1 MKKSNNKTV
10 ELGQYNIPTKWEEV
24 TLKQFQQILELENK
38 NDNLAILAIML
49 NKTKEEVQQLPSKVL
64 TLFYQNL
71 NFFKE
76 EPKVEVDN
84 KLTINNELYVIND
97 KDNLKVGEY
106 ADFNEILQYDR
117 NNYAYMLAILCRKEG
132 EVYDD
137 KFIAEKLNKRKE
149 MFENIPV
156 TEALKTVNFFFQKFI
171 SLKTNTMNYSTAL
184 KEEVENLI
192 AESIKDLRKN
202 GAWCS
207 LSKLRAIMKLRKLQK
222 RLKSI

>member
-24 TLKQFQQILELENK
+24 TLKQFQQILELEDK

-49 NKTKEEVQQLPSKVL
+49 GKTKEEVQQLPSKVL

-76 EPKVEVDN
+76 EPRTESDN

-97 KDNLKVGEY
+97 KDNMKVGEY

-184 KEEVENLI
+184 KEEVESLI

-202 GAWCS
+202 GGFFRPS
-207 LSKLRAIMKLRKLQK
+207 NLRAIMKLKKLKKQ
-222 RLKSI
+222 LKSI

>member
-1 MKKSNNKTV
+1 MKKLNNQIL

-24 TLKQFQQILELENK
+24 TLKQFQQILELEDK
-38 NDNLAILAIML
+38 NDNLSILAIML
-49 NKTKEEVQQLPSKVL
+49 GKTKEEVQQLPSKVL

-76 EPKVEVDN
+76 EPKTESDN
-84 KLTINNELYVIND
+84 KLTINDELYVIND
-97 KDNLKVGEY
+97 KDNMKVGEY

-156 TEALKTVNFFFQKFI
+156 TEALKTVNFFFQKYI

-184 KEEVENLI
+184 KEEVESLI

-202 GAWCS
+202 GGFTKP
-207 LSKLRAIMKLRKLQK
+207 LNLRAIMKLKKLKKQ
-222 RLKSI
+222 LKYI

>member
-24 TLKQFQQILELENK
+24 TLKQFQQILELEDK

-49 NKTKEEVQQLPSKVL
+49 NQTKEEVQQLPSKVL

-76 EPKVEVDN
+76 EPKVEADN
-84 KLTINNELYVIND
+84 KLTINDELYVIND
-97 KDNLKVGEY
+97 KDNMKVGEY
-106 ADFNEILQYDR
+106 ADFNEVLQYDR

-156 TEALKTVNFFFQKFI
+156 TEAIKIINFFFQKFI
-171 SLKTNTMNYSTAL
+171 SLKTNTMNYSMAL
-184 KEEVENLI
+184 KEEVQSLL

-202 GAWCS
+202 GVWCS

-222 RLKSI
+222 QLNSI

>member
-10 ELGQYNIPTKWEEV
+10 ELGSYNIPTKWEEV

-76 EPKVEVDN
+76 EPKVESDN

-97 KDNLKVGEY
+97 KDNMKVGEY

-117 NNYAYMLAILCRKEG
+117 NNYAFMLAILCRKEG

-171 SLKTNTMNYSTAL
+171 ALKTNTMNYSIIL
-184 KEEVENLI
+184 KEEVRSLL

-202 GAWCS
+202 GAWYS

-222 RLKSI
+222 HLKSI

>member
-1 MKKSNNKTV
+1 MKKSNNTV
-10 ELGQYNIPTKWEEV
+10 ELGSYNIPSKWEDV
-24 TLKQFQQILELENK
+24 TLKQFQQILNLQDK

-49 NKTKEEVQQLPSKVL
+49 GKTKEEVQQLPSKVL
-64 TLFYQNL
+64 TLFYKNL
-71 NFFKE
+71 NFFKA
-76 EPKVEVDN
+76 EPRTESDN
-84 KLTINNELYVIND
+84 KLTINDELYVIND
-97 KDNLKVGEY
+97 KDNMKVGEY

-202 GAWCS
+202 GGFIKPS
-207 LSKLRAIMKLRKLQK
+207 NLRAIMKLRKLQK
-222 RLKSI
+222 RIKSI

>member
-1 MKKSNNKTV
+1 MKKSSNKTV
-10 ELGQYNIPTKWEEV
+10 ELGSYNIPTKWEEV
-24 TLKQFQQILELENK
+24 TLKQFQQILELEDK

-76 EPKVEVDN
+76 EPRTESDN
-84 KLTINNELYVIND
+84 KLTINDELYIIND
-97 KDNLKVGEY
+97 KDNMKVGEY

-137 KFIAEKLNKRKE
+137 KFIAEKLNQRKE

-192 AESIKDLRKN
+192 AENIKDLRRS

-222 RLKSI
+222 QLKSI

>member
-1 MKKSNNKTV
+1 MKKSSNKTV
-10 ELGQYNIPTKWEEV
+10 ELGSYNIPTKWEEV
-24 TLKQFQQILELENK
+24 TLKQFQQILELEDK

-49 NKTKEEVQQLPSKVL
+49 GKTKEEVQQLPSKVL

-76 EPKVEVDN
+76 EPRTESDN
-84 KLTINNELYVIND
+84 KLTINDELYIIND
-97 KDNLKVGEY
+97 KDNMKVGEY

-192 AESIKDLRKN
+192 AENIKDLRRSGGFIKPSN
-202 GAWCS
+202 
-207 LSKLRAIMKLRKLQK
+207 LRAIMKLRKLQK
-222 RLKSI
+222 RLKYI